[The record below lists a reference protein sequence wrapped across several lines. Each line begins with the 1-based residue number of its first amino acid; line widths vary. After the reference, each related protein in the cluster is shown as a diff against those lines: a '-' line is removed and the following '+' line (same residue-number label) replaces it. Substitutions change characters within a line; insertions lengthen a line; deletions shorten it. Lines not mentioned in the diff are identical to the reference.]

1 MRYIGLDIGTNYTKA
16 TADGKSVIIFP
27 SVVVYGEEKEWSLK
41 GSEEREVYVGDEA
54 AYMAQNMENVEVLR
68 PLHEGRLMHSS
79 YIELARHAVKM
90 LNADDDKFIA
100 TGLPVKSSK
109 KERAELVEELKQ
121 SLNCEV
127 LLLPQPVGSMAY
139 MNVSTGVCIDIGFGT
154 TDVVVLAD
162 MEYLKGDT
170 LLVGVDKIYEGMEM
184 TIRNKFG
191 VTITPEEMTKLL
203 SEEDYEV
210 GRVRGGKKIAVRR
223 DDITEEYNELMK
235 SWVERIVN
243 RVNMLLEGLSVSL
256 VENIILSGGGA
267 KLPGVYEEFKDH
279 FRDIG
284 DIKVPDD
291 PVTANARGFYN
302 LAKLYRGEEQKEP
315 EIKADKE
322 VVGEDKSEKKSRK
335 RK

>member
-1 MRYIGLDIGTNYTKA
+1 MKFVGLDIGTNYTKA
-16 TADGKSVIIFP
+16 TADGENVTIFP
-27 SVVVYGEEKEWSLK
+27 SLVVYGEEKEWSLK

-68 PLHEGRLMHSS
+68 PLHEGRLMHNS
-79 YIELARHAVKM
+79 YIELARHALKM
-90 LNADDDKFIA
+90 LSAEGEKLIA

-109 KERAELVEELKQ
+109 KERAELVSELKQ
-121 SLNCEV
+121 ALNCEV
-127 LLLPQPVGSMAY
+127 ILLPQPVGSMAY
-139 MNVSTGVCIDIGFGT
+139 MGVNTGVCIDIGFGT

-184 TIRNKFG
+184 AIRNRFG
-191 VTITPEEMTKLL
+191 ITITPEEMTRLL
-203 SEEDYEV
+203 AEENYEV
-210 GRVRGGKKIAVRR
+210 GRVRGGKKIAVKRE
-223 DDITEEYNELMK
+223 DVMDEYNEMMR

-267 KLPGVYEEFKDH
+267 KLPGVYEEFREH

-284 DIKVPDD
+284 EIRVPDD
-291 PVTANARGFYN
+291 PVTANAKGFHR
-302 LAKLYRGEEQKEP
+302 LARLFGGEEESSE
-315 EIKADKE
+315 EIKEARE
-322 VVGEDKSEKKSRK
+322 EKPAESKKGKKK
-335 RK
+335 R